1 MPDNHDHLDGGQDL
15 DPRED
20 ATPRE
25 DAADD
30 TGQDTHRLSTD
41 GGAEPTTRI
50 DAASL
55 PGDPAAAETERT
67 DVSGD
72 EATRPTFPAPGGNQP
87 GEDSTERTQAIT
99 PVPAESDAETTQ
111 RIGAVSGA
119 TWTQGSLS
127 APQEQP
133 QAAGQ
138 PAERKRSYA
147 KAGIIGGVA
156 AGVLVLAYV
165 LDMALSSGT
174 VPRGT
179 MVADVAIGG
188 MDHAAAESTLRKEI
202 GPELGEPVVLRAG
215 DAQTTIDPEP
225 AGLTMDWQATLD
237 HVGSQ
242 PWNPITRVSSFFTTT
257 QVAPVT
263 NGDRSQ
269 VTAALEQATDELNRE
284 PREGTVRFEGAT
296 PIAVNP
302 SNGRTVDVAAATDA
316 VIADWGGGDP
326 VDVPFSEQ
334 PVSTTQE
341 GVARAVAEV
350 AEPAVSAP
358 VTVRG
363 EGTDATLQPEDIA
376 ASLRFEPDGNGG
388 LKASVDN
395 ESVVEA
401 VEPQLRD
408 TIRPGKNAE
417 ITVQGGAPTV
427 VPSVNGRG
435 IEWDKSLDS
444 LLDVYKQPG
453 DRSVQAQY
461 RDEPAQ
467 FTTEQ
472 ANGLGIKEVVS
483 EFQTGGFEQ
492 ASGVNIRRTAEQV
505 NGAIIKPGE
514 TFSLNGHTGPRGTA
528 QGYVESGIIQ
538 DGRPQKAVG
547 GGISQFATTLYNAS
561 YFAGMQ
567 DVEHKEHSYYIDRYP
582 EGREATVFQSP
593 SGKSIID
600 VKFKNTSENGVM
612 ITTEWTPSSITVK
625 FWSTKTYD
633 VSSETGPRTNPTPP
647 ERTVVPPGEPCSPST
662 GEPGFTVTDTRT
674 IKNVNTG
681 NVNRESP
688 TKTVYDPHPIVD
700 CPPPPPAGAPPPPG

>member
-1 MPDNHDHLDGGQDL
+1 MPDNHDNLDGDH
-15 DPRED
+15 DPK
-20 ATPRE
+20 PPE
-25 DAADD
+25 DAADH
-30 TGQDTHRLSTD
+30 TGQDTRRLSTD
-41 GGAEPTTRI
+41 DGAEPTDRV

-55 PGDPAAAETERT
+55 PGDPVAAETERT
-67 DVSGD
+67 EVTGD
-72 EATRPTFPAPGGNQP
+72 ETTRPTFPAPGGNQP
-87 GEDSTERTQAIT
+87 DEDPAERTQAIS
-99 PVPAESDAETTQ
+99 PVPASDAETTQ
-111 RIGAVSGA
+111 RIGAVPGA
-119 TWTQGSLS
+119 TWTQGSLD

-133 QAAGQ
+133 QPAQQ
-138 PAERKRSYA
+138 PAQRKRSYA
-147 KAGIIGGVA
+147 KAGIIGGIA

-202 GPELGEPVVLRAG
+202 GPDLGEPVVLRAG

-269 VTAALEQATDELNRE
+269 VTTALEQAADELNRE

-296 PIAVNP
+296 PIAVKP
-302 SNGRTVDVAAATDA
+302 SNGRTVDVPAATDA
-316 VIADWGGGDP
+316 VIADWVGGDP

-334 PVSTTQE
+334 PVSTTAE
-341 GVARAVAEV
+341 GVDKAVTEV

-358 VTVRG
+358 VTVSG
-363 EGTDATLQPEDIA
+363 EGTNATLQPEEIA
-376 ASLRFEPDGNGG
+376 ASLRFEPNGNGG

-395 ESVVEA
+395 ETVVEA

-427 VPSVNGRG
+427 VPSVNGRV
-435 IEWDKSLDS
+435 IEWDKSLDP
-444 LLDVYKQPG
+444 LLDVYKQRD
-453 DRSVQAQY
+453 DRSVQALY

-472 ANGLGIKEVVS
+472 ANDLGIKEVVS
-483 EFQTGGFEQ
+483 EFQSGGFEQ

-514 TFSLNGHTGPRGTA
+514 TFSLNGHTGPRGKA
-528 QGYVESGIIQ
+528 QGYIESGIIQ

-612 ITTEWTPSSITVK
+612 ITTNWTPSSITVK

-633 VSSETGPRTNPTPP
+633 VSSERGERTNPTPP

-662 GEPGFTVTDTRT
+662 GKPGFTVTDTRT
-674 IKNVNTG
+674 IRNLNTG
-681 NVNRESP
+681 NVSRESP
-688 TKTVYDPHPIVD
+688 TTTVYDPHPIVD
-700 CPPPPPAGAPPPPG
+700 CPPPPENAPPPPG